1 MLTTTG
7 QVSDLKSTTA
17 VSRCGIFTIAPPP
30 TGDGVLGIAHLV
42 VMMVDSTS
50 ETWCGLD
57 IDASGRH
64 EVIYRSEIHAVLAEI
79 SHMCHLG
86 PGRPWG
92 IWPRT

>member
-1 MLTTTG
+1 M
-7 QVSDLKSTTA
+7 K
-17 VSRCGIFTIAPPP
+17 
-30 TGDGVLGIAHLV
+30 IAHLV

-79 SHMCHLG
+79 SRMCHLG
-86 PGRPWG
+86 PGRPLG
-92 IWPRT
+92 HMAANLMGNGVVGQGGGQFECCKARRSASGTH